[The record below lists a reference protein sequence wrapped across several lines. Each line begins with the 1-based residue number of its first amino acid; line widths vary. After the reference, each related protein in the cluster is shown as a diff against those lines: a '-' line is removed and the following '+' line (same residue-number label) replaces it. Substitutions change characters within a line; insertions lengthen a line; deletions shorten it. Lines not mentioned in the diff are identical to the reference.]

1 MNHLTLAYVNQT
13 DREREIKDDLRARQL
28 LHPANDTSAPVE
40 PVGRSAISPKPAPM
54 RARTAGR

>member
-13 DREREIKDDLRARQL
+13 DRERDIKDDLRARQL
-28 LHPANDTSAPVE
+28 LHPSSEPSAPVE
-40 PVGRSAISPKPAPM
+40 TVGRTSVGPKPAPM